1 MSDGKGLQG
10 VSVADTSLSRVS
22 GDIGELIIRG
32 YQIADLGAHVSYE
45 EAVYLL
51 WYDVLPT
58 VAQLEA
64 FKAKLTANRSIPAE
78 LLALL
83 KQLPRTAHPM
93 AVLRSAVSLLAL
105 FDAQADDIRL
115 ESAREKAVRLVAQFP
130 TLIAA
135 WERIRQGK
143 EVVEPHAGLGHAANF
158 LYMMN
163 GIEPNQDAVK
173 ALDAY
178 LVLLIDHDFNAS
190 TFSARVTTG
199 TSADVYSAIT
209 TAVGTLKGPAHG
221 GANQKAMEQFLA
233 AAATGDVAQWYNE
246 FRDAGNRVMG
256 IGHREYKVE
265 DPRARVL
272 RPLAEKVALTSGNGH
287 WYDIASQ
294 IEKLTRQDDYFVSRN
309 LYANVDYYSA
319 VVLYMLDIPVDQFTC
334 VFAISRVAG
343 WMGHILE
350 QLANNRLIRPQA
362 NYTGQT
368 GRQVVPLA
376 ERG

>member
-10 VSVADTSLSRVS
+10 VAVADTSLSRVS

-58 VAQLEA
+58 LAQLEA

-115 ESAREKAVRLVAQFP
+115 ESAREKAVQLVAQFP

-143 EVVEPHAGLGHAANF
+143 EVVAPHAGLGHAANF

-163 GIEPNQDAVK
+163 GSEPNQDAVK

-233 AAATGDVAQWYNE
+233 AAATGDVAQWYND

-272 RPLAEKVALTSGNGH
+272 RPLAEKVALTSGNGR

-319 VVLYMLDIPVDQFTC
+319 VVLYMLNIPVDQFTC

-343 WMGHILE
+343 WTGHVLE

>member
-1 MSDGKGLQG
+1 MSDAKGLQG
-10 VSVADTSLSRVS
+10 VAVADTSLSRVS

-32 YQIADLGAHVSYE
+32 YQIADLGAHVTYE

-58 VAQLEA
+58 ATQLET
-64 FKAKLTANRSIPAE
+64 FKATLAANRVIPTE
-78 LLALL
+78 LLDLL
-83 KQLPRTAHPM
+83 KQFPQTAHPM
-93 AVLRSAVSLLAL
+93 AVLRSAVSLLGL
-105 FDAQADDIRL
+105 YDPQADDIRL
-115 ESAREKAVRLVAQFP
+115 AGAREKALRLVAQLP
-130 TLIAA
+130 TMVAA

-143 EVVEPHAGLGHAANF
+143 EVVAPQADLGHAANF

-163 GIEPNQDAVK
+163 GAEPNQDAVK

-199 TSADVYSAIT
+199 TSADMYSAIT
-209 TAVGTLKGPAHG
+209 TALGTLKGPAHG

-233 AAATGDVAQWYNE
+233 AAATGDVAQWYND

-272 RPLAEKVALTSGNGH
+272 RPLAEKVAVTSGNGR

-319 VVLYMLDIPVDQFTC
+319 VVLYMLNIPVDQFTC